1 MMLWK
6 EVDHGGVD
14 REEQGGT
21 PAEWETR
28 GLETNLG
35 LVLVSLLSSCVSF
48 SDFIFSEINMGII
61 ITPLT
66 AGL

>member
-1 MMLWK
+1 MEGWI
-6 EVDHGGVD
+6 

-21 PAEWETR
+21 PAEWENR
-28 GLETNLG
+28 GLEINLG

-48 SDFIFSEINMGII
+48 SDYIFSEINMGII

-66 AGL
+66 IRL